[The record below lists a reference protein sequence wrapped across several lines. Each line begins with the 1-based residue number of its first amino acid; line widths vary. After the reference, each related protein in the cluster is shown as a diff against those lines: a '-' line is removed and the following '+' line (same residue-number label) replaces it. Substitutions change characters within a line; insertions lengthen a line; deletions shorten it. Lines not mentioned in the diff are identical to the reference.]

1 MNEENEM
8 IEKLKE
14 HLENTPHE
22 TLIEEWDSISD
33 EPKVTLQEL
42 KDFDFESISSK
53 VEADAFKDKILK
65 AEKNDILRFINHMRY
80 VQYHCERGTA
90 FINRI
95 IKFMGY
101 PELKEI
107 EKESG
112 LVFGETE
119 ELYIPVVKILEESD
133 MNVSIN
139 GKNYTIR
146 AELMDDFE
154 NLLVLFDAEKLSLMG
169 YIIKDG
175 VYYVYDVMEHPEE
188 YLQNILNT
196 PVGTKIS
203 AYTTIVDKH
212 YVSKIFTKI
221 ETKPITEKLVF
232 TTKTDRGVLSPIVSG
247 TYSVLKKENILFPK
261 ELGSVEIKDK
271 TEEDEDFEK
280 EDEIVKNETS
290 KEFHFLESTHL
301 VLDEGGNPLTQF
313 SINLVRGNNY
323 EVEDFF
329 FNKFGY
335 VKMEDYWIL
344 DTKNIETYIRKL
356 INAGATV
363 EINQRTK
370 SNFLQKFLWDKKLD
384 AIVNKKMKLE
394 ELHDIQTR
402 EDLMS
407 FLEKSECEK
416 FLAYGTITAILEG
429 VQKLYGE
436 NHIVFDSAN
445 RLKIFKMNEFVE
457 QEARYY
463 AEDNGYNK
471 FYVVNLKDYKEYKTD
486 NR

>member
-1 MNEENEM
+1 MNEENKM
-8 IEKLKE
+8 IE
-14 HLENTPHE
+14 E
-22 TLIEEWDSISD
+22 TIE
-33 EPKVTLQEL
+33 EPKVTFQEL
-42 KDFDFESISSK
+42 KDFDLESISSK
-53 VEADAFKDKILK
+53 SEADAFKDKILK
-65 AEKNDILRFINHMRY
+65 AEKNDILKFINHMRY
-80 VQYHCERGTA
+80 IQYHSERGTT

-107 EKESG
+107 EKESD

-119 ELYIPVVKILEESD
+119 ELYIPVVKVLEESD
-133 MNVSIN
+133 MNVLIN
-139 GKNYTIR
+139 GKNYTIK

-154 NLLVLFDAEKLSLMG
+154 HLLVLFDAEKLTLMG
-169 YIIKDG
+169 YIVKDG

-196 PVGTKIS
+196 PVETKIS

-221 ETKPITEKLVF
+221 ETKPITEELVF
-232 TTKTDRGVLSPIVSG
+232 TTKTDRGVLSPTVSG
-247 TYSVLKKENILFPK
+247 TYSILKKENILFPK

-271 TEEDEDFEK
+271 TKEGEDFEK
-280 EDEIVKNETS
+280 EKDEEDVKNETP
-290 KEFHFLESTHL
+290 KEFQFSESTHL

-313 SINLVRGNNY
+313 SINLIKGNVY

-335 VKMEDYWIL
+335 VKMEDSWIL

-402 EDLMS
+402 EDLVT
-407 FLEKSECEK
+407 FLKKSECEE

-436 NHIVFDSAN
+436 NHIIFDSDN

-463 AEDNGYNK
+463 AEDNGYYK
-471 FYVVNLKDYKEYKTD
+471 FYVVNLKDYKEYNTD
-486 NR
+486 N

>member
-1 MNEENEM
+1 MSEENEM

-42 KDFDFESISSK
+42 KNFDFESISSK
-53 VEADAFKDKILK
+53 MEADEFKDKILK

-80 VQYHCERGTA
+80 MQYHCERGTA

-119 ELYIPVVKILEESD
+119 ELYIPVEKVLEESD
-133 MNVSIN
+133 MNITVN
-139 GKNYTIR
+139 GKNYTIK

-232 TTKTDRGVLSPIVSG
+232 TTKTDRGVLSPTVSG

-261 ELGSVEIKDK
+261 GLGNVEINDK
-271 TEEDEDFEK
+271 TMEGEDFEEEK
-280 EDEIVKNETS
+280 KTVSIESPE
-290 KEFHFLESTHL
+290 EFKFSEPTYLM
-301 VLDEGGNPLTQF
+301 LDEGGNPLTQF
-313 SINLVRGNNY
+313 SINLIKGDVY

-335 VKMEDYWIL
+335 VKIEESWIL
-344 DTKNIETYIRKL
+344 ETKKIELYIRKL

-363 EINQRTK
+363 EINPKTK
-370 SNFLQKFLWDKKLD
+370 SSFLQKFLWDKKMDGL
-384 AIVNKKMKLE
+384 VNKKMKLE

-402 EDLMS
+402 EDLVA

-416 FLAYGTITAILEG
+416 YLAYGAITAILEG

-436 NHIVFDSAN
+436 NHIVFDSNN

-463 AEDNGYNK
+463 AEDNGYDK
-471 FYVVNLKDYKEYKTD
+471 FYVINLKNYKEYIIK
-486 NR
+486 N